1 MQYLI
6 LSQNLYNFFL
16 FRQYRHIR
24 RQVNVFSSLGNGTQG
39 NFGDGTQRNFG
50 DGTQGNFQWKNVST
64 EFESMAFSQLNE
76 ICLEVFVYND
86 LKCAQF

>member
-1 MQYLI
+1 ME
-6 LSQNLYNFFL
+6 LSV
-16 FRQYRHIR
+16 ISVMGR
-24 RQVNVFSSLGNGTQG
+24 RVISVMEHG